1 VRLQKDEPDIQV
13 SQLATCIFRRY
24 FDFPERTTRAAHHVE
39 AFARCRFH
47 YSVRY
52 TTKTYDF
59 VAFHSEMD
67 VFVVARDATTRR
79 GLALRTRSIEARG
92 RFTGW
97 SRATGRHLVQS

>member
-1 VRLQKDEPDIQV
+1 MLQKDEPDIWV

-24 FDFPERTTRAAHHVE
+24 FDFPARTTRAAHHVE

-67 VFVVARDATTRR
+67 VFVVARDAATRR